1 MKFRLTSGGSR
12 GRGPPP
18 PPTPP
23 TSFFDQIEARR
34 ADKKFLETAPR
45 LPQGLNDRPPPR
57 RLISRSGSATANI
70 RQLSLGPTLK
80 KHVQQIEGVQRRAA
94 RFVKNCYTQEPGTVT
109 NLLNEL
115 NWIPLKVRRIISRLT
130 LFHKAIRG
138 DGGLAFPNY
147 VMKRRRHS
155 GQNKF
160 IELLPKTETYKNR
173 YFWELSRTGMRYQAN
188 CPQIDLFEHFSQ

>member
-1 MKFRLTSGGSR
+1 MS
-12 GRGPPP
+12 
-18 PPTPP
+18 
-23 TSFFDQIEARR
+23 
-34 ADKKFLETAPR
+34 
-45 LPQGLNDRPPPR
+45 
-57 RLISRSGSATANI
+57 
-70 RQLSLGPTLK
+70 
-80 KHVQQIEGVQRRAA
+80 
-94 RFVKNCYTQEPGTVT
+94 CTQELGTVT